1 MTKSQGLGFILIVGV
16 LVLVTRW
23 ATVDEIPPLSLHE
36 PLPPEQDNSW
46 TKMFGDDPPSF
57 EARATL
63 TRLGEDELEITS
75 PHRFVEGVSELIF
88 ADSEGRFSASW
99 CSGKLAF
106 ASLVLPQIDG
116 SGALKEL
123 RTIPMRDLAGRPLDA
138 QAFDAVKRAL
148 AGTHFLPKGHNE
160 TVIQVET
167 EHFPATEVVGLLF
180 VETHR
185 EWDER
190 FSCFDAGNHFGSH
203 SSHASSCAGG
213 VIGHAEMFTWHSSA
227 MRLAWDLRPEG
238 DHESDPIPAKAGAS
252 FQRGGIRIEI
262 AGIENGEFRRTNGG
276 RNLAQG
282 DPAHLVRI
290 KDGAVARTA
299 FLVGSFSGDR
309 IRRIE
314 GRIDGGDWKELPF
327 TPESDGVIPIDLPEE
342 GGISELRVQWAP
354 GNLRVVVD
362 VPAIGGGLPENE
374 KITTYNEVAFR
385 LHQNEVDNGGIDWR
399 LWQLTGRFPKIETE
413 RYQELRGRR
422 VSVDSEKL
430 YRVSE
435 LLEIW
440 RKMNPEL
447 RITWDEK
454 LKTLVVEDR

>member
-23 ATVDEIPPLSLHE
+23 ALVDEIPPLSLHE

-46 TKMFGDDPPSF
+46 TKMFGDDPPSV
-57 EARATL
+57 ERQATL
-63 TRLGEDELEITS
+63 TYLGGDEVRITS
-75 PHRFVEGVSELIF
+75 PHRLVDGVSELIF
-88 ADSEGRFSASW
+88 ADEAGQFSASW
-99 CSGKLAF
+99 CSGRLAF
-106 ASLVLPQIDG
+106 ASLVLPQTDDA
-116 SGALKEL
+116 GALKKQ
-123 RTIPMRDLAGRPLDA
+123 RTIPMLDLAGQPLGA
-138 QAFDAVKRAL
+138 SAVEAVKRSL
-148 AGTHFLPKGHNE
+148 AGTSFLLDGQDEP
-160 TVIQVET
+160 VIHVDLNRD
-167 EHFPATEVVGLLF
+167 PATEVAALLF
-180 VETHR
+180 VETDR
-185 EWDER
+185 TWDDR
-190 FSCFDAGNHFGSH
+190 FSCFDAGNRFGSH

-213 VIGHAEMFTWHSSA
+213 VIGHAEMFTWHPAA

-238 DHESDPIPAKAGAS
+238 DHESDPIPVKAGAS

-262 AGIENGEFRRTNGG
+262 AGIENGEFRRSNDG
-276 RNLAQG
+276 RNLTPG

-299 FLVGSFSGDR
+299 FLVGSFSGDL

-362 VPAIGGGLPENE
+362 VPAIGGGLPENK

-385 LHQNEVDNGGIDWR
+385 LHQSEIQNHGIDWR
-399 LWQLTGRFPKIETE
+399 LWQLTGRFPRIESE
-413 RYQELRGRR
+413 RFQELRGRR
-422 VSVDSEKL
+422 VTVDSEKL
-430 YRVSE
+430 YRASE

-454 LKTLVVEDR
+454 LETLVVEDS